1 MMVERKEKR
10 TKNKEQKFL
19 DYVGSSIFFSLYS
32 IFSKKKMEQDPKQL
46 IKLAHTKMP
55 FGKYEG
61 RYLIDLPE
69 YYVVWYANK
78 GFPKGELG
86 QQLQLVY
93 ELKLNGLEEL
103 IRNIRKQYPKP

>member
-1 MMVERKEKR
+1 MPKSRKRLVLIGCKLR
-10 TKNKEQKFL
+10 TKNSALPLF
-19 DYVGSSIFFSLYS
+19 YSLL
-32 IFSKKKMEQDPKQL
+32 KMDQNQKQL

-61 RYLIDLPE
+61 KYLIDLPE
-69 YYVVWYANK
+69 YYVVWYSNK

-86 QQLQLVY
+86 EQLQLVY

-103 IRNIRKQYPKP
+103 VRNIRKRYPKP